1 LIGLYAL
8 RVIAGLA
15 FGVVVPLCL
24 IFGQHVACDAEEKA
38 WIFTGL
44 TTSLFWVTLPVR
56 CLPKPR
62 RRSLITLAKPR
73 HCDQLDDAATSN
85 GLFKG
90 PILQGST
97 RQPDWTPE
105 QQAHGCALLC
115 LTIIGTGGLAAVHLS
130 LVLYQP
136 ATLFN
141 REHVAWM
148 LSLCGLA
155 MFGAQLFHAKFT
167 WLVDRPVKLTALMLV
182 MQGVALWNF
191 SVARSGPGIAASIFI
206 AGWSAA
212 TLRLIASFWISTSRI
227 GSGVRLGIQQGSPA
241 SVRSAF
247 PWPSHFARRV
257 ASRCVVGCHCA
268 CIIVLVALPLVW
280 RELT

>member
-1 LIGLYAL
+1 ML
-8 RVIAGLA
+8 
-15 FGVVVPLCL
+15 
-24 IFGQHVACDAEEKA
+24 
-38 WIFTGL
+38 
-44 TTSLFWVTLPVR
+44 
-56 CLPKPR
+56 
-62 RRSLITLAKPR
+62 
-73 HCDQLDDAATSN
+73 
-85 GLFKG
+85 
-90 PILQGST
+90 
-97 RQPDWTPE
+97 
-105 QQAHGCALLC
+105 LLC

-130 LVLYQP
+130 LVLHRP

-155 MFGAQLFHAKFT
+155 MLGAQLFHAKFT

-227 GSGVRLGIQQGSPA
+227 GSGVRLGIQQGVA
-241 SVRSAF
+241 SVSQVGV
-247 PWPSHFARRV
+247 PV
-257 ASRCVVGCHCA
+257 AIALLREEWHLGVLWAVIA
-268 CIIVLVALPLVW
+268 LCIIVLVALPLVW